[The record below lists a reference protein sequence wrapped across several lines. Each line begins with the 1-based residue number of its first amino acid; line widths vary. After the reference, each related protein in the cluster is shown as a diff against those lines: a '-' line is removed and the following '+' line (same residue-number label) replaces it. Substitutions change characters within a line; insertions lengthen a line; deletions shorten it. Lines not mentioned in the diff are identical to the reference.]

1 MIKIKDY
8 IFNGNEIKMFVD
20 GERIKVVFKNDTHIY
35 IDATYEDI
43 EWNYGTP
50 QETQRQ
56 MQKELCKSCYY
67 RDTISNKLKELEE
80 ENEKLKDGLNI
91 EFKPRLIDVEDTP
104 KVPIVTLRGTPNS
117 IRKNLGLSIL
127 EDKKIEKIDISN
139 FPKRNNSLKKT
150 ALKINEIIDK
160 INGEE

>member
-91 EFKPRLIDVEDTP
+91 EFKPILIDV
-104 KVPIVTLRGTPNS
+104 
-117 IRKNLGLSIL
+117 

-160 INGEE
+160 INGE